1 MIRRP
6 PRSTLFPYTTLFRS
20 RSRVPL
26 PAAGLRRTGRLLRVS
41 EGRAYVRRAARRS
54 ALRSAAEARRS
65 QVIAPPFDRLRLHG
79 FQSPSSSVAG
89 LPVIALT
96 PVPSGFMMNRSE
108 FPFRREVNRILVP
121 SRDHAGNSSSAGL
134 LVSRTKLVPS
144 ALITQISRF
153 AVPSGS
159 QWNAI
164 RVPSGDHAG
173 E

>member
-1 MIRRP
+1 MRH
-6 PRSTLFPYTTLFRS
+6 
-20 RSRVPL
+20 
-26 PAAGLRRTGRLLRVS
+26 LLGC
-41 EGRAYVRRAARRS
+41 ES
-54 ALRSAAEARRS
+54 A
-65 QVIAPPFDRLRLHG
+65 DLHG
-79 FQSPSSSVAG
+79 FQSPSSSAAG
-89 LPVIALT
+89 LPVIAVT